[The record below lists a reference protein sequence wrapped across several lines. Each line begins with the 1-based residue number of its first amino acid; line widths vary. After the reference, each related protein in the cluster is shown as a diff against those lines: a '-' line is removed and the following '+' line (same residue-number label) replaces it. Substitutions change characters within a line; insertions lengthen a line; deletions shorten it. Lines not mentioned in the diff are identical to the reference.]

1 MLEINQGIVCDII
14 KKAREINIVGDLS
27 LPEERDD
34 LSDTEWKQALA
45 EYQDDLSY
53 LELKDLINELE
64 PDQQENIIALMYVGR
79 GDYTKNEWKAACQQA
94 RTVKQT
100 SRADYLIS
108 KSMLADYLAEGLAAM
123 GYDACDE

>member
-14 KKAREINIVGDLS
+14 KKAREINISEDLV
-27 LPEERDD
+27 LPEERGD

-64 PDQQENIIALMYVGR
+64 PDQQEDIIALMYIGR
-79 GDYTKNEWKAACQQA
+79 GDYTKNEWKAARQQA
-94 RTVKQT
+94 HTVKHA

-108 KSMLADYLAEGLAAM
+108 KRMLADYLSEGLAAL